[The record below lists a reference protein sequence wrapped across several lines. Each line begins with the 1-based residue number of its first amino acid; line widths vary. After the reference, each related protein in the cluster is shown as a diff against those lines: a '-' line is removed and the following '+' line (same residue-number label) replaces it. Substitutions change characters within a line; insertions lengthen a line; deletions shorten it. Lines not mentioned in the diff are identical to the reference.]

1 VVSGRIRGLTNT
13 MPLHVEILYNEFNS
27 VAAFAMASLL
37 AVLALA
43 TLVLKNLIEWRA
55 RRVQTMAER
64 AAAQQE
70 PQ

>member
-1 VVSGRIRGLTNT
+1 
-13 MPLHVEILYNEFNS
+13 LYNEFNS

-55 RRVQTMAER
+55 RRVQAEAER
-64 AAAQQE
+64 AAAQQVH
-70 PQ
+70 P